1 MNNRDMPRYL
11 GQQNVVRRVVVNR
24 MPRHQLP
31 LQQPAVPTGYTYQ
44 LASFPPP
51 QLINPQQS
59 VVSYQ
64 RPRYIQSVSMR
75 PPPQQFVTPSRAVAV
90 PQVSVTVGPTESDYL
105 QYTDPVIDDFQYNQQ
120 QILSVD
126 NSNYAQYEEQT
137 YQHQSQ
143 SYPQPQPMQVQVQL
157 LQQLVHAQPVR
168 GAVRLQQQRSQE
180 TFQQVIQPSPV
191 FIDPEYQ
198 GYNQVADSQF
208 GIQRQQQQNT
218 LAIEPGPSAPAPVAA
233 QIQHQQQPLALQVA
247 PSAPVA
253 PVIQHQQQIVALP
266 QGMQEQSTDGVQ
278 QIQIVITDPESEN
291 GAVRTSTPKS
301 NETYNVNLIVDDVQ
315 NEVTVKNE
323 KDTIDKDIS
332 RLANEIDLKLNDD
345 DDDDYGDLDQD
356 QDLDSDPHK
365 KKVGRLSDEDVLKLP
380 IQYLKPDDL
389 ERRKKLQHCKR
400 QQRYLKNLVEK
411 KGEKYACSVI
421 TSLIFNK

>member
-1 MNNRDMPRYL
+1 M
-11 GQQNVVRRVVVNR
+11 
-24 MPRHQLP
+24 
-31 LQQPAVPTGYTYQ
+31 
-44 LASFPPP
+44 
-51 QLINPQQS
+51 
-59 VVSYQ
+59 
-64 RPRYIQSVSMR
+64 
-75 PPPQQFVTPSRAVAV
+75 
-90 PQVSVTVGPTESDYL
+90 
-105 QYTDPVIDDFQYNQQ
+105 IDDFQYNQQ

-168 GAVRLQQQRSQE
+168 GAVRLQQQCSQE

-218 LAIEPGPSAPAPVAA
+218 LAIEPAPSAPAPAAA

-253 PVIQHQQQIVALP
+253 PAIQCQQQIVALP
-266 QGMQEQSTDGVQ
+266 QGTQEQMFDQQSTDGVQ
-278 QIQIVITDPESEN
+278 QIQIVITDAESEN
-291 GAVRTSTPKS
+291 GAVGTSTPKS
-301 NETYNVNLIVDDVQ
+301 NKTCNVNLIVDDVQ

-332 RLANEIDLKLNDD
+332 RLANEIDLKLN

-389 ERRKKLQHCKR
+389 EHQKKLQHCKW
-400 QQRYLKNLVEK
+400 QQHYLKNLVEK